1 MHEHEND
8 GRIQLGSEVELRS
21 EMELET
27 PHELPAGSDEEEVPS
42 TEQQV
47 KEALQNLSSTRDIQV
62 QVRPCDK
69 TEDEVVAQFAS
80 AGCGCSK
87 KCSSQFS
94 LDYIRDMRSQCYD
107 LTHTELNMVL
117 LGQLVASTNTS
128 GKVVVESGHLGK
140 ERQRVYTIFYHAGKV
155 VCGKK
160 NVPFSTH
167 NREQEA

>member
-1 MHEHEND
+1 MHENE

-27 PHELPAGSDEEEVPS
+27 PHADAESDEEEAPS

-47 KEALQNLSSTRDIQV
+47 QEALQNLPSARDIQM
-62 QVRPCDK
+62 QLRPCDK
-69 TEDEVVAQFAS
+69 TEDVMVAQFAS

-94 LDYIRDMRSQCYD
+94 LKYIRDMRAECYD
-107 LTHTELNMVL
+107 LTHTELDMVL

-140 ERQRVYTIFYHAGKV
+140 ERQFTQSFIMLARWCVEEHSVF
-155 VCGKK
+155 
-160 NVPFSTH
+160 
-167 NREQEA
+167 